1 MSNVLIGIIGVILF
15 IGLALAGALFLG
27 SRFQNA
33 TSFSKAA
40 AVNSAIADVVRAENL
55 YELSSGK
62 PGPNGLTG
70 SQILADEGYLKAVPP
85 NPVTRTIPN
94 SQPIPLPVNGQATL
108 GLKPD
113 VVIMYLG
120 ADAKDVCIEIE
131 KQAGSTERLAVID
144 TPYDF
149 TQGTGRRKIG
159 CHYNNGTLGTGYM
172 AYAPL

>member
-27 SRFQNA
+27 PRFQNA

-40 AVNSAIADVVRAENL
+40 AVNSALADVVRAENL
-55 YELSSGK
+55 YELSAGR
-62 PGPNGLTG
+62 PGPNGPTG
-70 SQILADEGYLKAVPP
+70 AQILADEGYLKALPP
-85 NPVTRTIPN
+85 NPLTRTIAN
-94 SQPIPLPVNGQATL
+94 SQPIPLPVNGQAGL

-120 ADAKDVCIEIE
+120 TEAKDVCAEIE
-131 KQAGSTERLAVID
+131 KQAGSLDRLAVID
-144 TPYDF
+144 VPFGF
-149 TQGTGRRKIG
+149 TDGTSRRKVG
-159 CHYNNGTLGTGYM
+159 CHYNNGSLGTGYM